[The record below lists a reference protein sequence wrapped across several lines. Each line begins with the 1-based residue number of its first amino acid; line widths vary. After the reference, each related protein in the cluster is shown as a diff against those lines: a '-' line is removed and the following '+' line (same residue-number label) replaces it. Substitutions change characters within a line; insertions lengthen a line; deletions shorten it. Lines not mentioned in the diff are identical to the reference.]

1 MQMNVSVI
9 GEPTFH
15 PTYPVAVVV
24 NQRVEKSP
32 SRHWTPVFPPRNCH
46 VDLSAGVDPK
56 AR

>member
-32 SRHWTPVFPPRNCH
+32 STAL
-46 VDLSAGVDPK
+46 DAGVP
-56 AR
+56 AA